1 MMPLAYARDG
11 ALVRVVAIRAGRGL
25 YRRLHELGIIE
36 GRLLRVAKSQGP
48 GPVIVEV
55 VDNQSSGSCRG
66 DLHLFNYS
74 SVGGRLLLGFGVAM
88 KIMVEE
94 VVHP

>member
-11 ALVRVVAIRAGRGL
+11 ALVRVVDIKAGRGL

-36 GRLLRVAKSQGP
+36 GKLLRVVKSQGP
-48 GPVIVEV
+48 GPVIIEV
-55 VDNQSSGSCRG
+55 IGSSSPSLCGRCSFSFSYG
-66 DLHLFNYS
+66 AI
-74 SVGGRLLLGFGVAM
+74 GGRLLLGFGIAK

-94 VVHP
+94 VLAP

>member
-1 MMPLAYARDG
+1 MMPLAYAREG
-11 ALVRVVAIRAGRGL
+11 TLVRVVSIRAGRGL

-36 GRLLRVAKSQGP
+36 GNLLRVVKSRGP

-55 VDNQSSGSCRG
+55 IDSSPPGVRRG
-66 DLHLFNYS
+66 YPRSFGWRII
-74 SVGGRLLLGFGVAM
+74 GGRLLLGFGVAM

-94 VVHP
+94 VRNP